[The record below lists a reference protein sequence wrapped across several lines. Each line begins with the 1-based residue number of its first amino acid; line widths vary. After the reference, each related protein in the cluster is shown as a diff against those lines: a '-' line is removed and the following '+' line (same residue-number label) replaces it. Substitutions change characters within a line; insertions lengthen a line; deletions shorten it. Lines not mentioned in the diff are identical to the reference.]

1 MQNHK
6 TTAAD
11 RTVLI
16 VDDEANMRKT
26 LAEILRDE
34 GYRVTTAGSGEEAVG
49 LCRTNRFEAILMDV
63 RMPGIDGVEAF
74 RQIRRHQDD
83 ARVILMSAY
92 SIEALKESALDD
104 GAIAFLPKPLDL
116 DRVINLVAETT
127 DTAILVVE
135 HEEETAA
142 VLQKGLREQGYRVT
156 VARSPEDALKLVE
169 QIQFDLIFLE
179 TSLPAMNGLDLY
191 LAIRRITPSVVAIM
205 IAGLDDEFATI
216 AKEAVQQ
223 NAYAIVKKPLEIDL
237 ILDML
242 CRIMGRRISG
252 DHRKPP
258 MPGAR

>member
-6 TTAAD
+6 TTATD
-11 RTVLI
+11 RKVLI

-34 GYRVTTAGSGEEAVG
+34 GYQVTTAGSGEEAVG

-74 RQIRRHQDD
+74 RQIRRDQED

-116 DRVINLVAETT
+116 DRVINLVAEAT

-156 VARSPEDALKLVE
+156 
-169 QIQFDLIFLE
+169 
-179 TSLPAMNGLDLY
+179 
-191 LAIRRITPSVVAIM
+191 
-205 IAGLDDEFATI
+205 IAGAPRT
-216 AKEAVQQ
+216 
-223 NAYAIVKKPLEIDL
+223 
-237 ILDML
+237 
-242 CRIMGRRISG
+242 
-252 DHRKPP
+252 H
-258 MPGAR
+258 